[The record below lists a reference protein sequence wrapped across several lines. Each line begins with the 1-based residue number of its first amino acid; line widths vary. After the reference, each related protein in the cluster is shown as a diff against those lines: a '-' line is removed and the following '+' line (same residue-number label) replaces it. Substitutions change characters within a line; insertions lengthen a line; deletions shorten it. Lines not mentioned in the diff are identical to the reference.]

1 MEPVRLVKLRG
12 SMLKSWRVWIVIV
25 IAVAMGAGYGLFR
38 SDRLVKNNPVVIN
51 GIAAPPLPTLVPER
65 VTLGQAVYAQ
75 SCASCHGPNLEGKP
89 EWKTPLA
96 DGSLPPPPH
105 DSTGHTWHHPDELLL
120 NIIANGGDAKYNFQM
135 PGFKDQLSEEEI
147 AAVLD
152 FIKNNWE
159 REEREYQWW
168 MSTVGSQQ

>member
-1 MEPVRLVKLRG
+1 MTKG
-12 SMLKSWRVWIVIV
+12 WRFWIFLLF
-25 IAVAMGAGYGLFR
+25 IAAIGVDFVFFR
-38 SDRLVKNNPVVIN
+38 SDLLQRNQPVVLN
-51 GIAAPPLPTLVPER
+51 GIEAPPLPILAPEQIARGQTLY
-65 VTLGQAVYAQ
+65 TQ
-75 SCASCHGPNLEGKP
+75 SCAACHGVNLEGKAD
-89 EWKTPLA
+89 WKIPLA

-105 DSTGHTWHHPDELLL
+105 DSTGHTWHHPNELLFD
-120 NIIANGGDAKYNFQM
+120 IIANGGDPKYNSQM

-152 FIKNNWE
+152 FIKNNWG